1 MDQNP
6 FTDLRFTDLL
16 NTKKLQI
23 ILFFSLIIKIHQVHL
38 LTVIPFKWF
47 PLTIKNISRF
57 WL

>member
-47 PLTIKNISRF
+47 PLTIKKHF
-57 WL
+57 